1 MSASDPLRTRVKYVC
16 VRYWCRK
23 EDALFLKLFWSKK
36 INLSAFAI
44 AVWRL
49 LMWTLGFL
57 ALISLITWLSP
68 AETGSPTVPDWAKV
82 IVWAQFFV
90 PVIPA
95 VSAGVARLQGTKK
108 WPPILLGAV
117 FGLMG
122 PFVGIASLVALF
134 VPIGFT
140 VELEF
145 PDDRV
150 PDLVIFVAL
159 FSAAVA
165 LGVATALWR
174 ARTIREH

>member
-1 MSASDPLRTRVKYVC
+1 
-16 VRYWCRK
+16 
-23 EDALFLKLFWSKK
+23 
-36 INLSAFAI
+36 LSAFAI

-49 LMWTLGFL
+49 LAWTLGFL

-68 AETGSPTVPDWAKV
+68 DETGSPTVPGWAEV
-82 IVWAQFFV
+82 IVWAQFVV

-95 VSAGVARLQGTKK
+95 VSAGAARLQGIRK
-108 WPPILLGAV
+108 WPPILLGVV

-122 PFVGIASLVALF
+122 PLVAIASLAALF

-140 VELEF
+140 VELEY
-145 PDDRV
+145 RV

-159 FSAAVA
+159 FSVAVS

-174 ARTIREH
+174 DRTIREH